1 MYSVNCWERNPMAE
15 AVISEVAPRDG
26 LQSIGGF
33 VPTAT
38 KIELVRRL
46 HAAGLRRME
55 VGSFVSPKAVPQM
68 ADTGAVLEAAL
79 ALPGL
84 ECTVL
89 APNRRGFEAARAA
102 GAQRVGVFMS
112 ITESHNQANVN
123 RSRMDSFADLSGIVA
138 DAVASGMKL
147 RFNLSCAF
155 HCPFEGV
162 VPEADALDW
171 VERVVAL
178 DPGIEIS
185 ICDTTGNAAPD
196 QVRRVFDQAIRSW
209 GPRFAFHGHDTYGMG
224 VANCAAAWEAG
235 CRVFDSAAGGLGGC
249 PFAPGA
255 TGNVATEDVAW
266 LFRRMGVETGVDWD
280 ALLDAA
286 DFAAAVPGGLPGG
299 RMRAV
304 PAARAA

>member
-1 MYSVNCWERNPMAE
+1 MAE
-15 AVISEVAPRDG
+15 AMISEVAPRDG
-26 LQSIGGF
+26 LQSIGPF

-38 KIELVRRL
+38 KIDLVRRL

-68 ADTGAVLEAAL
+68 ADTGAVLAAAL
-79 ALPGL
+79 GLPGL
-84 ECTVL
+84 EATVL
-89 APNRRGFEAARAA
+89 APNRRGFEMAKAA
-102 GAQRVGVFMS
+102 GAHRVGVFMS
-112 ITESHNQANVN
+112 VTESHNKANVN
-123 RSRMDSFADLSGIVA
+123 RSRMDSFLDLSAIVA
-138 DAVASGMKL
+138 DAVAAGMKV

-162 VPEADALDW
+162 VPEEDALDW
-171 VERVVAL
+171 VERVQAL
-178 DPGIEIS
+178 DQGIEIS

-196 QVRRVFDQAIRSW
+196 QVRRVLAHAIRSW
-209 GPRFAFHGHDTYGMG
+209 PGADGAPRFAFHGHDTYGMG

-266 LFRRMGVETGVDWD
+266 LFARMGVATGVDWPG
-280 ALLDAA
+280 LLDAA
-286 DFAAAVPGGLPGG
+286 DFAAAIPGALPGG

-304 PAARAA
+304 PAARQAA